1 MDAGEDRIL
10 YLSREDVR
18 TACRQLDLLPAVR
31 KALAL
36 HAEGQTV
43 LPAEA
48 YLTWSVNGSGSARS
62 LSMPGCIRGAADV
75 VGTKIIN
82 GNQSNPEQGLPRAS
96 GLTVLFDPISARAY
110 CILEAGY
117 ISALRTASVSAL
129 SAELLNGNRAGRLA
143 LIGAGEL
150 ARAHLELLP
159 STLDEL
165 GGVSLFDLREER
177 ALALQGEFAERL
189 AERGIWLR
197 VAASAQEAIRD
208 ADLIVT
214 VTTTTTGYIAH
225 DWLRPGALLVH
236 VSLDDVLPEVVL
248 EAGKVIVDDWKLIR
262 DDDRRLLGRMY
273 RQGLILGPHQWAG
286 AGNGTAKRVHAEL
299 GEILV
304 GREPGRASSREI
316 ILVNPFGLSIEDL
329 AVAKRV
335 YERAHSL
342 GLGVWLER

>member
-1 MDAGEDRIL
+1 MGVGEDRIL

-18 TACRQLDLLPAVR
+18 TACRQLDPLPAVR
-31 KALAL
+31 EALAL
-36 HAEGQTV
+36 HAEGRTV

-62 LSMPGCIRGAADV
+62 LSMPGCVRGAADV

-82 GNQSNPEQGLPRAS
+82 GNRSNPEQGLPRAS
-96 GLTVLFDPISARAY
+96 GLTVLFDPISARPD

-165 GGVSLFDLREER
+165 GGISLFDLREER
-177 ALALQGEFAERL
+177 ALALHGEFAERL
-189 AERGIWLR
+189 TEGGTWLG

-248 EAGKVIVDDWKLIR
+248 EAGKVIVDDWKLVR

-273 RQGLILGPHQWAG
+273 RQGLILGPHQRAG

-304 GREPGRASSREI
+304 GRESGRASSREI

-329 AVAKRV
+329 AVARRV
-335 YERAHSL
+335 CERAQSL